1 MQRAT
6 PGVVGYVGHQIE
18 LVVKWS
24 VGRADTKVYRTVTVL
39 LQPHCAPQPVVMS
52 TQHAVRAE
60 PVSATRTIDIG
71 GSVALRDIFG
81 IAVLREQVS
90 RGAESAARMQAA
102 HELLQRM
109 VHERRRIYGVTTG
122 YGPLASHPVTPEHA
136 EELQRHLLYHLASGV
151 GRPLSEA
158 HVRATMAARAA
169 SLARGHSGIG
179 DPLFQ
184 LLLDCLNA
192 GITPIVPEMGTVG
205 ASGDLTPLA
214 HIGLALIGEGEV
226 TVNGTRMAS
235 TDALRA
241 AGLTPAVLGHK
252 EGIALVNGTSCMT
265 GIAAVNAERAR
276 RLMALATRVAVVYAE
291 CLNGRAEAW
300 DARVGTVRP
309 HAGQVAT
316 HASLAQWSAG
326 SDRLMPAEA
335 LPPRL
340 DESQAVDGW
349 LAEGECPQ
357 DPYTIRCVPQEIGAA
372 LDVLAFHDQM
382 VSTELQSVTDNP
394 LILADDGAVLHGGN
408 FYGQHVAFAS
418 DALALAV
425 IKVAIHAERCLARL
439 TDVTQNK
446 GLPAFLHGGRDGV
459 NSGFMGAQV
468 TASALIAE
476 MRSRG
481 TPASIQSIPTN
492 GNNQDVV
499 TMGTIAA
506 RKTAEHLDLAYQVL
520 AIQMLA
526 VAQAAELR
534 GGTSLDGFAAASRAL
549 VAWVRELAPSL
560 GTDRSLSRE
569 IMTVA
574 GALETVDWSNGAM
587 PAVAGRSPICLV
599 S

>member
-1 MQRAT
+1 
-6 PGVVGYVGHQIE
+6 
-18 LVVKWS
+18 
-24 VGRADTKVYRTVTVL
+24 
-39 LQPHCAPQPVVMS
+39 MS
-52 TQHAVRAE
+52 LPHAVRAVRAQSGRI
-60 PVSATRTIDIG
+60 PDLDIDIG
-71 GSVALRDIFG
+71 GHMTPRSIFG
-81 IAVLREQVS
+81 VAVLGDRVM
-90 RGAESAARMQAA
+90 RGDDAAARMQAA
-102 HELLQRM
+102 HALLARM

-151 GRPLSEA
+151 GRPLSDA

-192 GITPIVPEMGTVG
+192 GITPVVPEMGTVG

-226 TVNGTRMAS
+226 TVRGTRMTSA
-235 TDALRA
+235 DALAA

-265 GIAAVNAERAR
+265 GIASVNAERAR
-276 RLMALATRVAVVYAE
+276 RLFALSTRVAVVYAE
-291 CLNGRAEAW
+291 CLTGRAEAW
-300 DARVGTVRP
+300 DARIGAVRAHP
-309 HAGQVAT
+309 GQVAA
-316 HASLAQWSAG
+316 HAALNRWSAG
-326 SDRLMPAEA
+326 STRLIPGEAMP
-335 LPPRL
+335 PTL
-340 DESQAVDGW
+340 DESTVINGW

-357 DPYTIRCVPQEIGAA
+357 DPYSIRCVPQEIGAA
-372 LDVLAFHDQM
+372 LDVLAFHDQI
-382 VSTELQSVTDNP
+382 VTTELQSVTDNP
-394 LILADDGAVLHGGN
+394 LILADDGTILHGGN

-439 TDVTQNK
+439 TDVAQNK
-446 GLPAFLHGGRDGV
+446 GLPAFLHGGQAGV

-476 MRSRG
+476 MRARG

-492 GNNQDVV
+492 ANNQDVV

-506 RKTAEHLDLAYQVL
+506 RKTAEHLDMAFQVL
-520 AIQMLA
+520 AIQSLA

-534 GGTSLDGFAAASRAL
+534 ADTTLEGFAPASREL
-549 VAWVRELAPSL
+549 VAWVRMQAPSL
-560 GTDRSLSRE
+560 GTDRSLSAE
-569 IMTVA
+569 IMA
-574 GALETVDWSNGAM
+574 MAAALETVDWMDSPP
-587 PAVAGRSPICLV
+587 PAPLGRVPMLLV
-599 S
+599 Q

>member
-1 MQRAT
+1 
-6 PGVVGYVGHQIE
+6 
-18 LVVKWS
+18 
-24 VGRADTKVYRTVTVL
+24 
-39 LQPHCAPQPVVMS
+39 MS
-52 TQHAVRAE
+52 TQHAVRAA

-90 RGAESAARMQAA
+90 RGPESATRMQAA

-179 DPLFQ
+179 EPLFQ

-326 SDRLMPAEA
+326 SDRLMPADA

-520 AIQMLA
+520 AIQTLA

-534 GGTSLDGFAAASRAL
+534 GGATLDGFATASCEL
-549 VAWVRELAPSL
+549 VAWVRTLAPSL

-569 IMTVA
+569 IMAVA
-574 GALETVDWSNGAM
+574 SALETVDWSAEMTPTSG
-587 PAVAGRSPICLV
+587 GRATIALV

>member
-1 MQRAT
+1 
-6 PGVVGYVGHQIE
+6 
-18 LVVKWS
+18 
-24 VGRADTKVYRTVTVL
+24 
-39 LQPHCAPQPVVMS
+39 MS
-52 TQHAVRAE
+52 TQHAVRSA
-60 PVSATRTIDIG
+60 PVLDTHTIDIG
-71 GSVALRDIFG
+71 GRVSLRDLFD
-81 IAVLREQVS
+81 IAVLHEPVS
-90 RGAESAARMQAA
+90 RGDESAARMRAA
-102 HELLQRM
+102 HELLQQM
-109 VHERRRIYGVTTG
+109 VRERRRIYGVTTG

-151 GRPLSEA
+151 GRPLSEV

-235 TDALRA
+235 ADALRA

-276 RLMALATRVAVVYAE
+276 RLMALATRLAVVYAE
-291 CLNGRAEAW
+291 CLHGRAEAW
-300 DARVGTVRP
+300 DARVGSVRP

-316 HASLAQWSAG
+316 HARLAQFSAG
-326 SDRLMPAEA
+326 SDRLKPAEA
-335 LPPRL
+335 LPPHL
-340 DESQAVDGW
+340 DESHAVDGW

-492 GNNQDVV
+492 ANNQDVV

-520 AIQMLA
+520 AIHALA

-534 GGTSLDGFAAASRAL
+534 GGATLGGFASASRD
-549 VAWVRELAPSL
+549 VVTWVRTIAPSL

-569 IMTVA
+569 IMAVA
-574 GALETVDWSNGAM
+574 GALETVDWSGDIM
-587 PAVAGRSPICLV
+587 PASSGRSAISLV

>member
-1 MQRAT
+1 M
-6 PGVVGYVGHQIE
+6 
-18 LVVKWS
+18 L
-24 VGRADTKVYRTVTVL
+24 
-39 LQPHCAPQPVVMS
+39 
-52 TQHAVRAE
+52 TQHAVRTA
-60 PVSATRTIDIG
+60 PAPATRTIDIG
-71 GSVALRDIFG
+71 SRVSLRDIFD
-81 IAVLREQVS
+81 IAT
-90 RGAESAARMQAA
+90 RGAQVARGVESAHRMQAA
-102 HELLQRM
+102 HALLQRM
-109 VHERRRIYGVTTG
+109 VQERRRIYGVTTG

-136 EELQRHLLYHLASGV
+136 EQLQRHLLYHLASGV
-151 GRPLSEA
+151 GRPLCEA

-179 DPLFQ
+179 DPVFQ

-192 GITPIVPEMGTVG
+192 GITPVVPEMGTVG

-235 TDALRA
+235 ADALRA
-241 AGLTPAVLGHK
+241 AGLQPAVLGHK

-276 RLMALATRVAVVYAE
+276 RLMSLATRVAVIYAE

-300 DARVGTVRP
+300 DARIGSVRP
-309 HAGQVAT
+309 HAGQVET
-316 HASLAQWSAG
+316 HASLARLSAG
-326 SDRLMPAEA
+326 STRLIAAEA

-340 DESQAVDGW
+340 DEADAVDGW

-382 VSTELQSVTDNP
+382 VTTELQSVTDNP

-425 IKVAIHAERCLARL
+425 IKVAIHAERSLARL
-439 TDVTQNK
+439 TDVAQNK
-446 GLPAFLHGGRDGV
+446 GLPAFLHGGHAGV

-468 TASALIAE
+468 TASALVAE

-492 GNNQDVV
+492 ANNQDVV

-506 RKTAEHLDLAYQVL
+506 RKTAEHLDLAWQVL
-520 AIQMLA
+520 AIQLLA
-526 VAQAAELR
+526 VSQAAELR
-534 GGTSLDGFAAASRAL
+534 GGTSLDGFAPASRVL

-569 IMTVA
+569 IMSVA
-574 GALETVDWSNGAM
+574 NALETKDWSEDPAPSGGGRTAM
-587 PAVAGRSPICLV
+587 SLM

>member
-1 MQRAT
+1 M
-6 PGVVGYVGHQIE
+6 PF
-18 LVVKWS
+18 
-24 VGRADTKVYRTVTVL
+24 
-39 LQPHCAPQPVVMS
+39 
-52 TQHAVRAE
+52 QHAVL
-60 PVSATRTIDIG
+60 ATHDQPAGGIDIG
-71 GSVALRDIFG
+71 GSIAPGDIFG
-81 IAVLREQVS
+81 IAVLGNQVT
-90 RGAESAARMQAA
+90 RGEDSAARMHEA
-102 HELLQRM
+102 HALLQRM

-136 EELQRHLLYHLASGV
+136 EELQRNLLYHLASGV
-151 GRPLSEA
+151 GRHLSEV

-169 SLARGHSGIG
+169 SLARGQSGIG

-184 LLLDCLNA
+184 LLLDCLNT
-192 GITPIVPEMGTVG
+192 GITPVVPEMGTVG

-214 HIGLALIGEGEV
+214 HIGLALIGEGDV
-226 TVNGTRMAS
+226 TVNGTQLRSA
-235 TDALRA
+235 DALRA

-276 RLMALATRVAVVYAE
+276 RLIALATRVAVVYAE
-291 CLNGRAEAW
+291 CLTGRAEAW
-300 DARVGTVRP
+300 DARIGSVRP
-309 HAGQVAT
+309 HAGQVTT
-316 HASLAQWSAG
+316 HATLNQLSTGSA
-326 SDRLMPAEA
+326 RLIPADV

-340 DESQAVDGW
+340 DETHAVDGW

-357 DPYTIRCVPQEIGAA
+357 DPYTIRCLPQEMGAA
-372 LDVLAFHDQM
+372 LDVLAFHDQI
-382 VSTELQSVTDNP
+382 VTTELRSVTDNP
-394 LILADDGAVLHGGN
+394 LILAEDGAVLHGGN

-439 TDVTQNK
+439 TDVAQNK

-476 MRSRG
+476 MRSRAM
-481 TPASIQSIPTN
+481 PASIQSIPTN
-492 GNNQDVV
+492 ANNQDVV

-506 RKTAEHLDLAYQVL
+506 RKTAEHLDLAWQVL
-520 AIQMLA
+520 AIQSLA

-534 GGTSLDGFAAASRAL
+534 GGHALVGFAPASHEF
-549 VAWVRELAPSL
+549 VAWVRGLAPSL

-569 IMTVA
+569 IMAVA
-574 GALETVDWSNGAM
+574 RALETVDWSNSALPSGA
-587 PAVAGRSPICLV
+587 ARAPISLV